1 MQYEC
6 DEPSLFTSINKN
18 TNKIF
23 QLQLS
28 IKEQH
33 LTFKMDIGIENFN
46 NRMSNVWHMTWHTKS
61 KNI

>member
-1 MQYEC
+1 MTFMIVGQWIFLFLKIDKMFDMEYEC

-33 LTFKMDIGIENFN
+33 
-46 NRMSNVWHMTWHTKS
+46 
-61 KNI
+61 